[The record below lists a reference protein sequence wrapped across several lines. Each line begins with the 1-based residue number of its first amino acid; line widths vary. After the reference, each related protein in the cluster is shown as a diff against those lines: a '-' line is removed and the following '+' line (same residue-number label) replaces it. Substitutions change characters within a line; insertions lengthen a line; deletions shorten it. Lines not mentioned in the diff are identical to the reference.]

1 MIGSIFFNIIIKK
14 IDPNSNTVNESF
26 DIISLIIINHYIIFK
41 LKNNT
46 FAKKY
51 LDE

>member
-14 IDPNSNTVNESF
+14 TDPNSNTVSESF
-26 DIISLIIINHYIIFK
+26 DIISLIIIKHYIIFK

-46 FAKKY
+46 FAKKHI
-51 LDE
+51 DE